1 MVKNFQFYSPV
12 RVVFGV
18 GSLGTIGQECSQLG
32 VEKVMLVV
40 DKNLVNT
47 TTFAEVINSLNK
59 VNIKPTVFS
68 DFTPNPDEECIE
80 RGLAELR
87 KHDCQALIGF
97 GGGSGIDTAKA
108 IAISATNPPPI
119 KEYEGINKLSTP
131 VLPLITIPTTA
142 GTGSEVGAATIIT
155 SNAEKRKY
163 MIKSPFVFAKVAIL
177 DPAVLITLPKSVAAS
192 AGIDAIVHGIE
203 SYISR
208 RSSPM
213 SEMFATTSITLA
225 GRSIRDFV
233 ADRGNLEAGGN
244 MLLASMLAG
253 ISTTQSGLGVVHA
266 LAHPLGARFH
276 IPHGLACALILCDCL
291 QAMTSDAVDKFA
303 VMAKIMEPEAKYTTE
318 TDYAKHLADIFRKLL
333 ADLEVE
339 TGLGKF
345 GVTEGDINI
354 VVDDSIKSGIAAFS
368 PKEFSAEDMA
378 QILRRAL

>member
-18 GSLGTIGQECSQLG
+18 DSLSTIGQECSQLG
-32 VEKVMLVV
+32 TEKVMLVV

-47 TTFAEVINSLNK
+47 TSFAEVINSLSK
-59 VNIKPTVFS
+59 VNIKPVVFS
-68 DFTPNPDEECIE
+68 DFTPDPDEECIE
-80 RGLAELR
+80 RGLAELC
-87 KHDCQALIGF
+87 KHNCQALIGF
-97 GGGSGIDTAKA
+97 GGGSAIDTAKA
-108 IAISATNPPPI
+108 IAISATIPAPI

-131 VLPLITIPTTA
+131 VLPIITIPTTA
-142 GTGSEVGAATIIT
+142 GTGSEVGSATIIT

-163 MIKSPFVFAKVAIL
+163 MIKSPFVFAKAAIL
-177 DPAVLITLPKSVAAS
+177 DPTVLTTLPKSVAAP
-192 AGIDAIVHGIE
+192 AGIDAIVHAIE

-253 ISTTQSGLGVVHA
+253 ISMTQSGLGVVHA

-276 IPHGLACALILCDCL
+276 IPHGLVCALVLCDCL
-291 QAMTSDAVDKFA
+291 QAMTSDAVDKLA
-303 VMAKIMEPEAKYTTE
+303 VMAKIMEPEAKYATE
-318 TDYAKHLADIFRKLL
+318 TDYAEHLVDIFRKLL

-354 VVDDSIKSGIAAFS
+354 VVDDAVKSGIAAFS